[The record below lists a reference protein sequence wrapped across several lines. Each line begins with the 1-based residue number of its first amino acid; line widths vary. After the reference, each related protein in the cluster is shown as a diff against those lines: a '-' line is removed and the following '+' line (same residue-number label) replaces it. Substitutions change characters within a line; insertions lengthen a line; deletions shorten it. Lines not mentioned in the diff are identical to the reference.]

1 VSASELPEGVPE
13 SAQEASTD
21 VAEGTDAFDDADTID
36 IAEGSGAVVDGS
48 AMTTAATTTV
58 VGRARNFVQSNPMAG
73 YPLLG
78 IVGFMGVT
86 FAIAVVKTMARGAS
100 STGRRAKQVNK
111 NLAVVTELSKYLPDD
126 RSGLSG
132 RAIAGIRLRT
142 GFKPAEIFR
151 KYLWYLLRERK
162 YVSCLR
168 LRVCPCLSMSVAVGS
183 KFSRPCLL
191 LSRTHTRTYH
201 SRKHC
206 RFGPDCVDDLVALRA
221 ALDLSDDDLAA
232 AMKERAERVYAQ
244 FGTVMM
250 DTSSMTNAGIERKA
264 TAKLLFSKM
273 LYLLECEQLWT
284 NGGESEAEERSE
296 MLRDVFGASSDDVAK
311 LRLASIHSSEID
323 LEKLYSGNDGDGG
336 GTGGAGAGTD
346 QA

>member
-1 VSASELPEGVPE
+1 
-13 SAQEASTD
+13 
-21 VAEGTDAFDDADTID
+21 
-36 IAEGSGAVVDGS
+36 
-48 AMTTAATTTV
+48 M
-58 VGRARNFVQSNPMAG
+58 
-73 YPLLG
+73 
-78 IVGFMGVT
+78 
-86 FAIAVVKTMARGAS
+86 
-100 STGRRAKQVNK
+100 
-111 NLAVVTELSKYLPDD
+111 
-126 RSGLSG
+126 
-132 RAIAGIRLRT
+132 
-142 GFKPAEIFR
+142 
-151 KYLWYLLRERK
+151 
-162 YVSCLR
+162 
-168 LRVCPCLSMSVAVGS
+168 
-183 KFSRPCLL
+183 
-191 LSRTHTRTYH
+191 
-201 SRKHC
+201 
-206 RFGPDCVDDLVALRA
+206 DDLVALRA

-264 TAKLLFSKM
+264 TAKLLFSTM

>member
-1 VSASELPEGVPE
+1 
-13 SAQEASTD
+13 
-21 VAEGTDAFDDADTID
+21 
-36 IAEGSGAVVDGS
+36 
-48 AMTTAATTTV
+48 
-58 VGRARNFVQSNPMAG
+58 
-73 YPLLG
+73 
-78 IVGFMGVT
+78 
-86 FAIAVVKTMARGAS
+86 
-100 STGRRAKQVNK
+100 
-111 NLAVVTELSKYLPDD
+111 
-126 RSGLSG
+126 
-132 RAIAGIRLRT
+132 
-142 GFKPAEIFR
+142 
-151 KYLWYLLRERK
+151 
-162 YVSCLR
+162 
-168 LRVCPCLSMSVAVGS
+168 
-183 KFSRPCLL
+183 
-191 LSRTHTRTYH
+191 
-201 SRKHC
+201 
-206 RFGPDCVDDLVALRA
+206 VDDLVALRA

-346 QA
+346 QAGVLL

>member
-1 VSASELPEGVPE
+1 
-13 SAQEASTD
+13 
-21 VAEGTDAFDDADTID
+21 
-36 IAEGSGAVVDGS
+36 
-48 AMTTAATTTV
+48 M
-58 VGRARNFVQSNPMAG
+58 
-73 YPLLG
+73 
-78 IVGFMGVT
+78 
-86 FAIAVVKTMARGAS
+86 
-100 STGRRAKQVNK
+100 
-111 NLAVVTELSKYLPDD
+111 
-126 RSGLSG
+126 
-132 RAIAGIRLRT
+132 
-142 GFKPAEIFR
+142 
-151 KYLWYLLRERK
+151 
-162 YVSCLR
+162 
-168 LRVCPCLSMSVAVGS
+168 
-183 KFSRPCLL
+183 
-191 LSRTHTRTYH
+191 
-201 SRKHC
+201 
-206 RFGPDCVDDLVALRA
+206 DDLVALRA

>member
-1 VSASELPEGVPE
+1 
-13 SAQEASTD
+13 
-21 VAEGTDAFDDADTID
+21 
-36 IAEGSGAVVDGS
+36 
-48 AMTTAATTTV
+48 M
-58 VGRARNFVQSNPMAG
+58 
-73 YPLLG
+73 
-78 IVGFMGVT
+78 
-86 FAIAVVKTMARGAS
+86 
-100 STGRRAKQVNK
+100 
-111 NLAVVTELSKYLPDD
+111 
-126 RSGLSG
+126 
-132 RAIAGIRLRT
+132 
-142 GFKPAEIFR
+142 
-151 KYLWYLLRERK
+151 
-162 YVSCLR
+162 
-168 LRVCPCLSMSVAVGS
+168 
-183 KFSRPCLL
+183 
-191 LSRTHTRTYH
+191 
-201 SRKHC
+201 
-206 RFGPDCVDDLVALRA
+206 RA

>member
-1 VSASELPEGVPE
+1 
-13 SAQEASTD
+13 
-21 VAEGTDAFDDADTID
+21 
-36 IAEGSGAVVDGS
+36 
-48 AMTTAATTTV
+48 
-58 VGRARNFVQSNPMAG
+58 
-73 YPLLG
+73 
-78 IVGFMGVT
+78 
-86 FAIAVVKTMARGAS
+86 
-100 STGRRAKQVNK
+100 
-111 NLAVVTELSKYLPDD
+111 
-126 RSGLSG
+126 
-132 RAIAGIRLRT
+132 
-142 GFKPAEIFR
+142 
-151 KYLWYLLRERK
+151 
-162 YVSCLR
+162 
-168 LRVCPCLSMSVAVGS
+168 
-183 KFSRPCLL
+183 
-191 LSRTHTRTYH
+191 
-201 SRKHC
+201 
-206 RFGPDCVDDLVALRA
+206 VDDLVALRA

>member
-1 VSASELPEGVPE
+1 
-13 SAQEASTD
+13 
-21 VAEGTDAFDDADTID
+21 
-36 IAEGSGAVVDGS
+36 
-48 AMTTAATTTV
+48 M
-58 VGRARNFVQSNPMAG
+58 
-73 YPLLG
+73 
-78 IVGFMGVT
+78 
-86 FAIAVVKTMARGAS
+86 
-100 STGRRAKQVNK
+100 
-111 NLAVVTELSKYLPDD
+111 
-126 RSGLSG
+126 
-132 RAIAGIRLRT
+132 
-142 GFKPAEIFR
+142 
-151 KYLWYLLRERK
+151 
-162 YVSCLR
+162 
-168 LRVCPCLSMSVAVGS
+168 
-183 KFSRPCLL
+183 
-191 LSRTHTRTYH
+191 
-201 SRKHC
+201 
-206 RFGPDCVDDLVALRA
+206 DDLVALRA

-336 GTGGAGAGTD
+336 GTGGADAGTD

>member
-1 VSASELPEGVPE
+1 
-13 SAQEASTD
+13 
-21 VAEGTDAFDDADTID
+21 
-36 IAEGSGAVVDGS
+36 
-48 AMTTAATTTV
+48 
-58 VGRARNFVQSNPMAG
+58 
-73 YPLLG
+73 
-78 IVGFMGVT
+78 
-86 FAIAVVKTMARGAS
+86 
-100 STGRRAKQVNK
+100 
-111 NLAVVTELSKYLPDD
+111 
-126 RSGLSG
+126 
-132 RAIAGIRLRT
+132 
-142 GFKPAEIFR
+142 
-151 KYLWYLLRERK
+151 
-162 YVSCLR
+162 
-168 LRVCPCLSMSVAVGS
+168 
-183 KFSRPCLL
+183 
-191 LSRTHTRTYH
+191 
-201 SRKHC
+201 
-206 RFGPDCVDDLVALRA
+206 VDDLVALRA

-311 LRLASIHSSEID
+311 LRLASIHYSEID